1 MSYPSIFYHYTSLD
15 CLAGILADQRILA
28 SPPHPATPGMVGGSY
43 IKDGAVFFTRMDP
56 NNSKRAIAFNN
67 YRQIFMCSN
76 KNNRK
81 TFKQKLTTLQD
92 AVESKNCILAAV
104 GLAS

>member
-67 YRQIFMCSN
+67 YRQLYSRI
-76 KNNRK
+76 
-81 TFKQKLTTLQD
+81 
-92 AVESKNCILAAV
+92 
-104 GLAS
+104 